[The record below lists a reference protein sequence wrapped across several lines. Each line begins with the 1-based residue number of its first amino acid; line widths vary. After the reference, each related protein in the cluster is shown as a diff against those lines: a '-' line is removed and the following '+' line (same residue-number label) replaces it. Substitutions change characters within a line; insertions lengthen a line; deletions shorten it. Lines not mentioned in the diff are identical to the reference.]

1 MDGGVVAQ
9 VRASTV
15 QQEREKTLMQR
26 CNMQL
31 ASTVWWNNG
40 RIVKSSKPK
49 PKDKWTYA
57 NKKGRQEASNRVV
70 CGSRQV
76 SVSVY
81 ETRKKQQ

>member
-57 NKKGRQEASNRVV
+57 NKKGRQ
-70 CGSRQV
+70 GSIEPSGVRQQTSIGIGV
-76 SVSVY
+76 
-81 ETRKKQQ
+81 